1 MKNIIKKI
9 LLSTGIIA
17 SLFIS
22 NHFLEIKAQVVNC
35 PTNTTNVNGSCI
47 SNNNFLYSPS
57 TNYIRP
63 IVSSSTINPSNI
75 KISTTTGNVLQ
86 NLNGLFSPATGGGS
100 ATNTLTGNTLT
111 NTLTLS
117 DTNGRTTSTSAQIES
132 IFTFSP
138 TKTISV
144 PLAYSIGAGT
154 FNVTN
159 RTFDVVGGMNGAK
172 YIVNDSIVATNGSN
186 VFRIGG
192 NSLWNPVTGGYIEI
206 NNASPLYKVTTVN
219 GNNITVNRNYTG
231 VTQTFNNYEV
241 MYSIGSPVS
250 KTGITNATAYQTALV
265 EALITAWTNVDSKN
279 ILSYSNLSGFNV
291 TVNGTYN
298 STTTNPYQPLGEI
311 YVVDVTSGLPAGEAN
326 YTLYNQNQSNPPLW
340 TPLSNTNSV
349 FQDSFNY
356 YLQQSFGE
364 SGLYNFCNTPIFKNK
379 GARNF
384 DQGYGIRLNGIT
396 NYTQTYSTTTKQLV
410 GTIFCS
416 SGTSFTA
423 TTTIDIPSVTS
434 TTTNSITFSS
444 STALLTSIVNGV
456 VATTTINISGG
467 GGILYGLPLDVIGW
481 TNDSGVAYVSNSSV
495 STFDATTTAPASP
508 YISGSQWP
516 FDAGTTFPA
525 GFTDGSE
532 VLGTDASGRT
542 VSGVLT
548 IGSPSYIQQTRPDRI
563 AGGGFTPNAS
573 YSMKWRVGI
582 TASAALWS
590 DNGTAGS
597 GNFKINTLSPGN
609 NITLT
614 PDVNNP
620 GRYVISSTGGGGG
633 SISGEGKPNYLAIW
647 NGTTSLST
655 STIDYFSS
663 TTEIAKLT
671 LNGAKLGYYE
681 NFFNKGFYFTS
692 NNYNENV
699 GQLNTVFGNNALS
712 SQTNAIATA
721 AFGQSCLYSFDS
733 GYGNTCYGIGGL
745 NSLLIG
751 GGNTALGENSLPAL
765 QGGNRNIGIGQ
776 NTNVLLLN
784 ADDQLNIGNWIYGN
798 QGNISIGSS
807 TAPYLTPAAQ
817 FYVDGITRLNNPLFL
832 TQTNFKAT
840 SSILG
845 NTGITPRQL
854 TIDTAG
860 NIYTANYASNSV
872 SKITPAG
879 ATSILGTT
887 GVNPFGIA
895 VDSNGNVYTANSGVG
910 NITKITPAG
919 TSSIFATGLYYPWGM
934 TIDSNNNLYVTS
946 YFGNNVYKITSTGTI
961 TTLGTTGANPYN
973 IIVGNDNFIYTTN
986 YGSSSVSKINPTTG
1000 TSSILGNTGSLPYGL
1015 VMDLSGNIYT
1025 ANDGSG
1031 TISKIT
1037 PAGLSSVFAVTGG
1050 KPRGIVL
1057 DGKGKLY
1064 VTETQNDLIIM
1075 IDTTT
1080 GQTSTLIS
1088 AIDNVIDPFGLV
1100 IDSSGVLYSANAGS
1114 NNVSKIFQP
1123 YLNKSLTIDNTG
1135 NVILGATSNGVN
1147 SVNNIQGD
1155 VNLNAG
1161 TGIGINNSGKNI
1173 TITNTG
1179 SGTAGSG
1186 NAIDFT
1192 LNQWGEEALN
1202 VPSSER
1208 AYIKMGFTNSTEIG
1222 TGGSLAGVTYWDTSR
1237 NAPTGAG
1244 IGIRQQVAT
1253 QFTNIS
1259 LVVYTP
1265 AYTVN
1270 FTTPA
1275 GAVASNFAL
1284 DKLLLSKRSASSTS
1298 EPFLN
1303 SNLFPTFRDSP
1314 GASDDVQMIPV
1325 VKPTITIT
1333 GTAPNFT
1340 ATISSGVWRSS
1351 FQNYNWNLSDTNV
1364 EYVPYLGIYETSG
1377 VTFPPTITSITRN
1390 SGLGGIQVLSSIPGT
1405 GGATPSLSQVVTVG
1419 NTLNS
1424 GQSISFPSVS
1434 SIQIADGTAGQ
1445 FLVKGA
1451 GNSVTWGSG
1460 GSGSAP
1466 LKWGDI
1472 SLNSFIASTTVSIA
1486 TTTLSF
1492 STPTTSIGTVDLRQ
1506 LQVNGVLNSYYRFIP
1521 QIGNTFETSSFDS
1534 YWTTWNSVTKTLSG
1548 LVARRGIITN

>member
-1 MKNIIKKI
+1 MKIIKKI

-17 SLFIS
+17 ILFIS

-47 SNNNFLYSPS
+47 SNNNFLYSSS

-86 NLNGLFSPATGGGS
+86 NLNGLFSPATGGGGS

-117 DTNGRTTSTSAQIES
+117 DTNGKSTSTVVQVGEVYRKLTS
-132 IFTFSP
+132 
-138 TKTISV
+138 TISFN
-144 PLAYSIGAGT
+144 LNYSLSGGG
-154 FNVTN
+154 FNVTS
-159 RTFDVVGGMNGAK
+159 RYFDVVGGITSSKNT
-172 YIVNDSIVATNGSN
+172 YTQNITATLNSN
-186 VFRIGG
+186 VFTIAGTLPATMVAG
-192 NSLWNPVTGGYIEI
+192 NYIEI
-206 NNASPLYKVTTVN
+206 NNTAPIYKIVS
-219 GNNITVNRNYTG
+219 ITG
-231 VTQTFNNYEV
+231 Q
-241 MYSIGSPVS
+241 
-250 KTGITNATAYQTALV
+250 
-265 EALITAWTNVDSKN
+265 
-279 ILSYSNLSGFNV
+279 NV
-291 TVNGTYN
+291 TVNKNYTGATQTFSNYEVFTGIIQTANAITDSASYKNAFVNSLNAAWVLSNPAYN
-298 STTTNPYQPLGEI
+298 LSFGSTAGLSVAISGIFNATNSVPSQPLGEI
-311 YVVDVTSGLPAGEAN
+311 YVIDTTPGLTIEDAN
-326 YTLYNQNQSNPPLW
+326 YLLYNQNQNNPPVW
-340 TPLSNTNSV
+340 SPAYSV
-349 FQDSFNY
+349 NLVAKDIIDTEIENQILAGNNITISQD
-356 YLQQSFGE
+356 
-364 SGLYNFCNTPIFKNK
+364 
-379 GARNF
+379 R
-384 DQGYGIRLNGIT
+384 IT
-396 NYTQTYSTTTKQLV
+396 KKIY
-410 GTIFCS
+410 IS
-416 SGTSFTA
+416 S
-423 TTTIDIPSVTS
+423 
-434 TTTNSITFSS
+434 FSS
-444 STALLTSIVNGV
+444 ST
-456 VATTTINISGG
+456 
-467 GGILYGLPLDVIGW
+467 GGIIYGLPLDVIGW

-633 SISGEGKPNYLAIW
+633 SISGEGTPNYLAIW

-692 NNYNENV
+692 NNYNESA

-854 TIDTAG
+854 TIDTNG

-1015 VMDLSGNIYT
+1015 VMDASGNIYT

-1064 VTETQNDLIIM
+1064 VTDTQNDLIIM